1 MSQWTLFSNHGHVLL
16 FIAQQP
22 EARLRDIA
30 EQVGITERAVQKII
44 KDLQDDGFIAVRKQG
59 RRNRYRVQ
67 TRKALR
73 HKLESHCSVGELV
86 RLVHGDVPTPRLSGS
101 GVSGA
106 GTGPVSEESASP
118 TSAQATE
125 APPPAVPKVP
135 VAAPAPEPEPEPE
148 PEVRA
153 EEPPEPEPAA
163 DPEPAPEPGVTEDA
177 KPKATKKA
185 GKKKVDDSQGSLF

>member
-30 EQVGITERAVQKII
+30 DQVGITERAVQKII

-67 TRKALR
+67 MRKALR

-106 GTGPVSEESASP
+106 GTGPVSGESASP
-118 TSAQATE
+118 PSAQATE
-125 APPPAVPKVP
+125 VPPS
-135 VAAPAPEPEPEPE
+135 AAPGVPDAAPVPEPEPE

-153 EEPPEPEPAA
+153 EEPPVPEPVV
-163 DPEPAPEPGVTEDA
+163 DPDSAPEPEVTEDA
-177 KPKATKKA
+177 KPRARKKA
-185 GKKKVDDSQGSLF
+185 VKKKVDDSQGSLF